1 MNTKNQ
7 ALDQGVIGLII
18 LILCCIAILWFGC
31 AENPAAPAMNNSQD
45 KAVIIGDNNG
55 GSDDPTVDLLGLD
68 TLFVDSDTV
77 VGLVTSEGGELVL
90 HIQGKKVD
98 FVIKEGALADSVTI
112 SIIGS
117 RYRVGRSTEFYVYE
131 CGPSGLQ
138 FSIPL
143 ELTQL
148 INRSDGAAATLH
160 YFDESYL
167 DGDGTGWETIG
178 VSHVQGGKGTF
189 LLHHFSKYGISYSVS
204 QGGQLGDVDNATH
217 LD

>member
-7 ALDQGVIGLII
+7 GLSQGVTGIII
-18 LILCCIAILWFGC
+18 LLLCCIALLLFGC
-31 AENPAAPAMNNSQD
+31 SNNPTSPALNSTED
-45 KAVIIGDNNG
+45 KAVIIGGANG
-55 GSDDPTVDLLGLD
+55 DSDEPGIDPFG
-68 TLFVDSDTV
+68 SDTV
-77 VGLVTSEGGELVL
+77 FVASDTVTGLVSPEGGELVL

-98 FVIKEGALADSVTI
+98 FVIREGALADSVTI

-138 FSIPL
+138 FAIPL

-148 INRSDGAAATLH
+148 INRSNGAAATLH

-167 DGDGTGWETIG
+167 DGDGVGWETIG
-178 VSHVQGGKGTF
+178 VSHVLGGKGTF
-189 LLHHFSKYGISYSVS
+189 LLHHFSKYGISYSIS
-204 QGGQLGDVDNATH
+204 QGGQLGDVDSATNCN
-217 LD
+217 